1 MSRGLDTY
9 FHELFSYL
17 EVYIVATIELNLI
30 SGRSIQQGVA
40 IEGGKEKPLYRTAAG
55 IIELDPSDL
64 KKLGAWKNTNVR
76 VTSDYG
82 NVVVKA
88 IETTQGPHP
97 GLAFIPMGPW
107 ANSIINPNTYST
119 GMPTFKGTPVKVD
132 VAMNDP
138 VLLGIELVQKLCGVT

>member
-1 MSRGLDTY
+1 MANKIT
-9 FHELFSYL
+9 
-17 EVYIVATIELNLI
+17 LNLI
-30 SGRSIQQGVA
+30 SGRTIQQGVA

-55 IIELDPSDL
+55 IIEMDNEDF
-64 KKLGAWKNTNVR
+64 KKLGAWKSTNVR

-82 NVVVKA
+82 SVVVKA

-107 ANSIINPNTYST
+107 ANSIVDPNTYST

-132 VAMNDP
+132 VAMKEP
-138 VLLGIELVQKLCGVT
+138 VLLGIELVQNLCGVK